1 MLRRRN
7 PPGNR
12 ELIVGVIIR
21 SALPREPHS
30 PDRLGLFIYPLKSG
44 TWQAAL
50 RGLNNPIRTGAP
62 PRAESLPLT
71 TMGRLWQSV
80 KFQLPRLPPR
90 SRRSHAE
97 QKVRRRWNKL
107 PAPAIADGNAHP
119 PKRARSRGL
128 TQSPSRSP
136 RSARLARPIRA
147 ATGTFESPTTRPRRS
162 P

>member
-1 MLRRRN
+1 GLW
-7 PPGNR
+7 
-12 ELIVGVIIR
+12 LF
-21 SALPREPHS
+21 LY
-30 PDRLGLFIYPLKSG
+30 RLHSG

-50 RGLNNPIRTGAP
+50 RALNNPIRTGAP
-62 PRAESLPLT
+62 PRAESWPLT

-97 QKVRRRWNKL
+97 QKVRSRWNRL

-128 TQSPSRSP
+128 TQTPSRS
-136 RSARLARPIRA
+136 RQTARLPLTI
-147 ATGTFESPTTRPRRS
+147 
-162 P
+162 